1 MTVKLRLPHAPY
13 AQKRE
18 LGRRDELNRDVFLVL
33 VLKSLVDLYVCKRG
47 NGVRV
52 WTRILSSTFKVLLQ
66 DGNLEIE
73 YANQKLGQRIKDIG
87 SAENV
92 ELRVF
97 LIISVWNLMVISA
110 SSQL

>member
-1 MTVKLRLPHAPY
+1 MRSMTVKLRLPHAPY

-52 WTRILSSTFKVLLQ
+52 
-66 DGNLEIE
+66 
-73 YANQKLGQRIKDIG
+73 
-87 SAENV
+87 
-92 ELRVF
+92 
-97 LIISVWNLMVISA
+97 
-110 SSQL
+110 